1 MFLFLKEGLGTD
13 LFQPIKIFN
22 LRRFSANS
30 STESINFT
38 LRESTIQAGNF
49 DDLIPI
55 PSEYAKKKMNNK
67 ILNPGPKTHP
77 HPTQKK
83 KYPHRGSARNK
94 NILTTNTTTMG
105 RRTHCMNILCAVE
118 NGYKLQGSKKSDQLH
133 QHAILSCFCLR
144 ES

>member
-55 PSEYAKKKMNNK
+55 PSEYAKKKMKNK

-83 KYPHRGSARNK
+83 
-94 NILTTNTTTMG
+94 NIPTVALLEI
-105 RRTHCMNILCAVE
+105 RI
-118 NGYKLQGSKKSDQLH
+118 S
-133 QHAILSCFCLR
+133 
-144 ES
+144 